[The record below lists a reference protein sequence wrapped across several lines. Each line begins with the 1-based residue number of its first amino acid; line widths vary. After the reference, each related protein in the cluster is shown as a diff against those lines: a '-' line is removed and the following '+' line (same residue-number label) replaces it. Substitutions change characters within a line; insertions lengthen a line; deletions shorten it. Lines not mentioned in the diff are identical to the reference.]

1 MTKIVFR
8 DVDNTTSFTTTS
20 LSRSIRIDKLIG
32 ASNYRPWQIR
42 MKVYLRRL
50 HLWAYIDGSN
60 PKPEKTD
67 PNYSTW
73 EEKDFEAQSEIQFH
87 VTDTLMYL
95 IANEETAKEMWD
107 CLKEQYEKTDT
118 IHAIALFRQLTT
130 YHMEEGDDFETFLE
144 TWRSLLEQGTIAG
157 LGFTDKQHVV
167 MLLAAL
173 PPSWRPFVT
182 TQSYQTQTLIVLI
195 NKMRQENTFSKLSNG
210 TMNQPIAPM
219 AMATSLHKPNP
230 HQRPNYYSR
239 PQYNTNKPN
248 QPHCNYCQRQGH
260 WEKDCRIKARN
271 SNYQS
276 NTQITCNYCKRIG
289 HMEREC
295 RTKQREVNM
304 QPQAR
309 MAQIQEETSSG
320 DEMYLFNLNL
330 TNTTGVDSAWY
341 LDTGATHHMTYD
353 KKLLAEFKELPTPL
367 EVHLGDDSIRE
378 AKGFGTI
385 TFNLP
390 NNKHLQIHKVYFVP
404 GLTKNLISVSQATQS
419 GFTITFKGN
428 SCILQPQL
436 HDRTPIVISC
446 PQLNNLYPIP
456 LKVITMF
463 NASHQ
468 ILDNIS
474 ENTLKWHYRLGHP
487 HLQVLYTL

>member
-1 MTKIVFR
+1 
-8 DVDNTTSFTTTS
+8 
-20 LSRSIRIDKLIG
+20 
-32 ASNYRPWQIR
+32 
-42 MKVYLRRL
+42 
-50 HLWAYIDGSN
+50 
-60 PKPEKTD
+60 
-67 PNYSTW
+67 
-73 EEKDFEAQSEIQFH
+73 
-87 VTDTLMYL
+87 
-95 IANEETAKEMWD
+95 
-107 CLKEQYEKTDT
+107 
-118 IHAIALFRQLTT
+118 
-130 YHMEEGDDFETFLE
+130 
-144 TWRSLLEQGTIAG
+144 
-157 LGFTDKQHVV
+157 

-182 TQSYQTQTLIVLI
+182 TQSYQTQTIAVLI

-304 QPQAR
+304 QPQTR

-353 KKLLAEFKELPTPL
+353 KTLLAEFKELPTPL

-390 NNKHLQIHKVYFVP
+390 NNKHLQIPKVYFVP
-404 GLTKNLISVSQATQS
+404 GLTKNLISVSQETQS

-436 HDRTPIVISC
+436 HDSTPIVISC
-446 PQLNNLYPIP
+446 PQFNNLYPIP

-468 ILDNIS
+468 ILDNVS
-474 ENTLKWHYRLGHP
+474 ENTLKWHYWLGHP
-487 HLQVLYTL
+487 HLQVLYTLQNQDLIQGIAKHPNHLPLCEACLLGKMTSNHYLRSANHTTDVLQLVHTDLCGPMPTPSRETFISLLSSMISLTLLLSPFFVRNPMPYPTLRSTKPWLKTNSTRNQNIKK